1 MIENYSRY
9 IDSYI
14 ATDIVPGEHHFVA
27 SYLLP
32 RVFSISDEVP
42 GYVNPDG
49 MKGASGDLVS
59 ALGSDTKYSIEVKL
73 RTIRLTARE
82 FNDWVFEP
90 IHSVVPTVFVGIGKK
105 GIAVCS
111 WQDFVHGYKESITKP
126 SNKRQ
131 AWPTEKKKS
140 GEYGPMKEVDVLL
153 DDLPSEYV
161 FRYVSDEKEAI
172 ELDSVFCAKLS
183 ELIGYGC
190 SV

>member
-1 MIENYSRY
+1 M
-9 IDSYI
+9 
-14 ATDIVPGEHHFVA
+14 
-27 SYLLP
+27 
-32 RVFSISDEVP
+32 
-42 GYVNPDG
+42 
-49 MKGASGDLVS
+49 
-59 ALGSDTKYSIEVKL
+59 
-73 RTIRLTARE
+73 
-82 FNDWVFEP
+82 
-90 IHSVVPTVFVGIGKK
+90 GIGKK